1 MGNMQ
6 YNVNVDERVTR
17 RHADQLK
24 PSSVNHEQ
32 GMTAGA
38 ISQLQDGVTSPADGQ
53 PSDIHGT
60 QLMTVMS
67 LHKFCHPQGPEVL
80 SR

>member
-1 MGNMQ
+1 MQ

-67 LHKFCHPQGPEVL
+67 SSATHKDQRCYPDRVDL
-80 SR
+80 